1 MERSKWVNRY
11 FPVVIGVREQRFP
24 TRRFFYFAGETGG
37 NWIVRLVLTE
47 TSIQFKENEHFVT
60 FAIVKLILINIINK

>member
-24 TRRFFYFAGETGG
+24 ARGVFYFCRRNWRKLDCKVGTDG
-37 NWIVRLVLTE
+37 NVSSLYEMNIRH
-47 TSIQFKENEHFVT
+47 ICNCK
-60 FAIVKLILINIINK
+60 INSHQHNK